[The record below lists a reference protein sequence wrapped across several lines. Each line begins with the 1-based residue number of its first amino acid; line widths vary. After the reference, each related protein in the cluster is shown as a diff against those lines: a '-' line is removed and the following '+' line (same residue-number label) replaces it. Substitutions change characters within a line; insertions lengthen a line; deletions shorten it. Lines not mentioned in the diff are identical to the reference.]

1 MSSIPYSYET
11 RRGGPRIGNLKRGFR
26 DGQGSRREIG
36 ETPVEVSD
44 APGFVSNRVLM
55 PLLNKATY
63 AVMECVATQ
72 LRLYK
77 TA

>member
-1 MSSIPYSYET
+1 
-11 RRGGPRIGNLKRGFR
+11 
-26 DGQGSRREIG
+26 
-36 ETPVEVSD
+36 VSD